1 MTIKTKTQS
10 KKGAAK
16 APVRKGPS
24 PKIGEWMP
32 WALGTVVIVALAVGV
47 WWGIKQQYKEDTPG
61 KFEPV
66 LASVGKP
73 DAPAVIDVYE
83 DFMCPACAEFE
94 GAYGEQIAKAVE
106 DGKLRVQYHMLN
118 FLNRNSASGDYSSR
132 AAGAALAV
140 FQKAPDKFLAFH
152 TKMFSADTQPREG
165 SESDLSN
172 DQLAKIAE
180 SVGAGAAAA
189 DIRSGA
195 DVKAAAGSAQAAIKQ
210 LQSLT
215 KSVST
220 PTVLKDN
227 KPLNWQRDDQWL
239 QKIVGGPALT
249 QTPAQTSTPAQTPA
263 PKPAG

>member
-16 APVRKGPS
+16 TAARKGPG
-24 PKIGEWMP
+24 PRVGEWLP
-32 WALGTVVIVALAVGV
+32 WAAGALVIVALAAGV
-47 WWGIKQQYKEDTPG
+47 WWGIKQQYPEDNT
-61 KFEPV
+61 KYDPV
-66 LASVGKP
+66 LATVGKP
-73 DAPAVIDVYE
+73 EAAVSLDVYE

-94 GAYGEQIAKAVE
+94 AAYGEQVAKAVGE
-106 DGKLRVQYHMLN
+106 GKLRVRFHMLN
-118 FLNRNSASGDYSSR
+118 FLNKNSASGDYSSR

-152 TKMFSADTQPREG
+152 SKLFSQDTQPREG

-172 DQLAKIAE
+172 DQLAQLAE
-180 SVGAGAAAA
+180 GVGAGAAAA

-195 DVKAAAGSAQAAIKQ
+195 DVKTAAGSASASIHQ
-210 LQSLT
+210 LQGIT

-220 PTVLKDN
+220 PTILKDD
-227 KPLNWQRDDQWL
+227 KPQNWQRDQQWL
-239 QKIVGGPALT
+239 QKLLGAPDAAPASA
-249 QTPAQTSTPAQTPA
+249 PAEVPA